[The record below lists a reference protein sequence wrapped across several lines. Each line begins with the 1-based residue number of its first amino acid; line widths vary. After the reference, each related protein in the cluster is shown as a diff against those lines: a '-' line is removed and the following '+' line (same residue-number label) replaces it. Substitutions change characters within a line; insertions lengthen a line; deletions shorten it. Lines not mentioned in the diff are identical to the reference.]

1 MSTDA
6 IKVSNVWF
14 ATQDEVTGELLGEL
28 VLTEQC
34 DRCGNDVFVLHS
46 VMHERPTATD
56 GHHYACDQCGM
67 VPPRQT
73 VADDQAVWQ

>member
-1 MSTDA
+1 MAHA

-14 ATQDEVTGELLGEL
+14 SAEDEVTGELLGEL

-34 DRCGNDVFVLHS
+34 DRCGNDVFVLRFS
-46 VMHERPTATD
+46 GPD
-56 GHHYACDQCGM
+56 GPHYTCDQCGM
-67 VPPRQT
+67 VPPKAV